1 MNICSFST
9 RITYIEMQPNL
20 LGLLEGL
27 RHIYEGHLQLS
38 TATRFQM
45 IVVHKHL
52 ERTFAINLEEV
63 DTQSKASY
71 SISQHHFGAVLR
83 LVCMMYNGWCEK
95 VKKIFLPLETHWSAA
110 HCCIPRFNAPLVRT
124 LQTKDYLPTYS

>member
-1 MNICSFST
+1 
-9 RITYIEMQPNL
+9 MQPNL

-38 TATRFQM
+38 TAIYSYLPTRFQM

-83 LVCMMYNGWCEK
+83 LVCMMYIMVG
-95 VKKIFLPLETHWSAA
+95 VKK
-110 HCCIPRFNAPLVRT
+110 
-124 LQTKDYLPTYS
+124 